1 MRATGHGLP
10 GGYEGGLLVTTGRM
24 DGLTVDAEARTV
36 RVQAGCA
43 GGRWSRRSRCRPGPP
58 RAVARLRLRGG
69 RPGRGP
75 VRPRYAKEARP
86 GQGDVRPGRASSAGT
101 TGSSACRNYG
111 V

>member
-36 RVQAGCA
+36 RMQAGCA

-58 RAVARLRLRGG
+58 SGG
-69 RPGRGP
+69 RSTSSS
-75 VRPRYAKEARP
+75 
-86 GQGDVRPGRASSAGT
+86 GRATGARACT
-101 TGSSACRNYG
+101 TPIRERGSPGSRRRTTRASLFRRNYG